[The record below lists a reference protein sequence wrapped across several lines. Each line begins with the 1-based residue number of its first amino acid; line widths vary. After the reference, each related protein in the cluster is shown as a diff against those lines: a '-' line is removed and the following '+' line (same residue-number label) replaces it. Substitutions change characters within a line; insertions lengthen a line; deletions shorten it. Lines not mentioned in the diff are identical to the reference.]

1 MQGREEKPY
10 SSLEDFVQRTGSD
23 VINKKTLDA
32 LIKSGAMDTLGER
45 GHMIAN
51 MERMAGYLREV
62 EHKTS
67 TKQMDMFD
75 LGG

>member
-1 MQGREEKPY
+1 
-10 SSLEDFVQRTGSD
+10 
-23 VINKKTLDA
+23 
-32 LIKSGAMDTLGER
+32 MDTLGER
-45 GHMIAN
+45 GHMLAN

-75 LGG
+75 L

>member
-1 MQGREEKPY
+1 
-10 SSLEDFVQRTGSD
+10 
-23 VINKKTLDA
+23 
-32 LIKSGAMDTLGER
+32 MDTLGER

-62 EHKTS
+62 EQKNM

-75 LGG
+75 L